1 MKKVILF
8 ILFFIVGASMT
19 PQNTPTNTNSTS
31 TVDSTFESRI
41 ETLLNNIN
49 TDLTKAEEEKKAVDK
64 KLELSKLLVQ
74 EKNAR
79 FDRIMKKLRADSKLP
94 KSVEKKQVVLV
105 NSKQRYSL
113 KKDSVCSK
121 TALFSKKCNK
131 WNSFFVLIDG
141 KLKDTLILK
150 QQ

>member
-1 MKKVILF
+1 MRKVILF

-94 KSVEKKQVVLV
+94 KPVEEKQVVFV
-105 NSKQRYSL
+105 TNKQRYSL
-113 KKDSVCSK
+113 KKDSICSK

-131 WNSFFVLIDG
+131 WDSFFVS
-141 KLKDTLILK
+141 
-150 QQ
+150 

>member
-49 TDLTKAEEEKKAVDK
+49 TDLTKAEEERKAVDK
-64 KLELSKLLVQ
+64 KLELSKLLMQ
-74 EKNAR
+74 EKNDR

-94 KSVEKKQVVLV
+94 KPVEEKQVVFV
-105 NSKQRYSL
+105 TNKQRYSL
-113 KKDSVCSK
+113 KKDSICSK
-121 TALFSKKCNK
+121 TALFSKRCVK
-131 WNSFFVLIDG
+131 WEPFFVLVDN

-150 QQ
+150 Q